1 LGIPFRNLEY
11 VDFILEKLLKKN
23 TQMTREEFKETLEF
37 YDYSYK
43 EEGGKILVI
52 GGETKANRNIWLS
65 NCVRLPSGVEFINE
79 GNVWLDSLVSIPSG
93 VVFSNSGIVHLRA
106 LVNKTFHSWDGI
118 IEGINPTLLLNKM
131 VALGLFDR

>member
-1 LGIPFRNLEY
+1 
-11 VDFILEKLLKKN
+11 
-23 TQMTREEFKETLEF
+23 MTREEFKTALEF
-37 YDYSYK
+37 YDYSYR

-79 GNVWLDSLVSIPSG
+79 GNVWLDSLVSIPSD
-93 VVFSNSGIVHLRA
+93 VVFSNSGIVHLRS
-106 LVNKTFHSWDGI
+106 LVNKTFPSWDGI

-131 VALGLFDR
+131 VALGLFESR

>member
-1 LGIPFRNLEY
+1 LGILLKNLVY

-23 TQMTREEFKETLEF
+23 TQMSREEFKDKLEF
-37 YDYSYK
+37 YDYSYT

-65 NCVRLPSGVEFINE
+65 NCVSLPPGVEFINE
-79 GNVWLDSLVSIPSG
+79 GNVWLDSLVSIPSD
-93 VVFSNSGIVHLRA
+93 VVFSNSGIVHLRS
-106 LVNKTFHSWDGI
+106 LVNKGFHSWDGI